1 MKSKSAVYNLQTGE
15 TTIEEFDTPD
25 YPDEPRWEA
34 LRLERNSRLR
44 QTDCYA
50 LSDRTLSDE
59 MKTYR
64 QELRDLPANVKDI
77 KNVTF
82 PTKPTE

>member
-1 MKSKSAVYNLQTGE
+1 MKSKRAIYNLQTGE

-64 QELRDLPANVKDI
+64 QALRDLPANTS
-77 KNVTF
+77 NPAN
-82 PTKPTE
+82 PTWPTEPT

>member
-1 MKSKSAVYNLQTGE
+1 MKNKRAIYNLQTGE
-15 TTIEEFDTPD
+15 TTIEEYDAPD

-64 QELRDLPANVKDI
+64 QELRDLPAKTSDPANP
-77 KNVTF
+77 TW
-82 PTKPTE
+82 PTKPS